1 LTFCYTSSYRS
12 ERIFQLKASTQ
23 GFFPQT
29 LWELPENAPLREKR
43 ESPNILRAG
52 DEVFIPDL
60 RIKQQTA
67 PVNMRHR
74 FKRKGVPEILRVR
87 FLDELG
93 EPRAGLKYEFK
104 IGDLLRKGETDEG
117 GWLVEWIPP
126 DAMEASILLRDE
138 TGETPIEEKY
148 DVQLG
153 RLNPSK
159 DTDGI
164 RARLE
169 NLGIVCGETEED
181 FSQAISSFQNRY
193 DDLEVT
199 GVADE
204 KTVARL
210 KELHLS

>member
-1 LTFCYTSSYRS
+1 MARIHKVEPGECLSS
-12 ERIFQLKASTQ
+12 IGFDT

-29 LWELPENAPLREKR
+29 LWELPENTPLREKR
-43 ESPNILRAG
+43 ESPNILREG

-60 RIKQQTA
+60 RLKQQTA
-67 PVNMRHR
+67 PINLRHR
-74 FKRKGVPEILRVR
+74 FKRKGIPEILRVR
-87 FLDELG
+87 FLDEYD
-93 EPRAGLKYEFK
+93 EPRPGLKYELK
-104 IGDLLRKGETDEG
+104 IAGLLRKGETDKG
-117 GWLVEWIPP
+117 GWLEEWIPP
-126 DAMEASILLRDE
+126 DAMEASITILDE

-153 RLNPSK
+153 RLNPYK
-159 DTDGI
+159 DEDGV

-169 NLGIVCGETEED
+169 NLGIECGETEED
-181 FSQAISSFQNRY
+181 LSIAISSFQNRY
-193 DDLEVT
+193 DDLDVT

>member
-1 LTFCYTSSYRS
+1 MSS
-12 ERIFQLKASTQ
+12 IGFDT

-29 LWELPENAPLREKR
+29 LWELPENASLREKR
-43 ESPNILRAG
+43 ESPNILREG

-67 PVNMRHR
+67 AVNLRHR
-74 FKRKGVPEILRVR
+74 FKRKGIPEILRVR

-93 EPRAGLKYEFK
+93 EPRSGMKYELKIAGL
-104 IGDLLRKGETDEG
+104 LRNGETDES
-117 GWLVEWIPP
+117 GWLEEWIPP
-126 DAMEASILLRDE
+126 DAMEATITILDE
-138 TGETPIEEKY
+138 TDETPIEEKY
-148 DVQLG
+148 EVKLG
-153 RLNPSK
+153 QLNPSK
-159 DTDGI
+159 DRDGV

-169 NLGIVCGETEED
+169 NLGIECGETEED
-181 FSQAISSFQNRY
+181 FALAISSFQNRY

>member
-1 LTFCYTSSYRS
+1 MPRKHIVAAGECMSS
-12 ERIFQLKASTQ
+12 IGFDT

-29 LWELPENAPLREKR
+29 LWELSENTSLREKR
-43 ESPNILRAG
+43 ESPHILREG
-52 DEVFIPDL
+52 DEVYIPDL

-74 FKRKGVPEILRVR
+74 FKRKGIPEILRIR
-87 FLDELG
+87 FLDEYD
-93 EPRAGLKYEFK
+93 EPRSGLKYELK
-104 IGDLLRKGETDEG
+104 ISGLLRQGETDKG

-126 DAMEASILLRDE
+126 DSLEAVINILDE
-138 TGETPIEEKY
+138 TGETPVEEKY

-159 DTDGI
+159 DSDGI

-169 NLGIVCGETEED
+169 NLGIKCGETEED
-181 FSQAISSFQNRY
+181 FSMAIASFQNRY

-199 GVADE
+199 GAADE

>member
-1 LTFCYTSSYRS
+1 MSRIHKVEPGDCLSSIGF
-12 ERIFQLKASTQ
+12 ET

-43 ESPNILRAG
+43 ESPNILRED

-67 PVNMRHR
+67 AVNMRHR

-87 FLDELG
+87 FLDEEG
-93 EPRAGLKYEFK
+93 EPRAGLKYELK
-104 IGDLLRKGETDEG
+104 VGDLIFKGETDEG
-117 GWLVEWIPP
+117 GWLNHPIPP
-126 DAMEASILLRDE
+126 NAMEASILILDE

-148 DVQLG
+148 DAQLG
-153 RLNPSK
+153 RLNPYK
-159 DTDGI
+159 DRDGV
-164 RARLE
+164 RRRLE
-169 NLGIVCGETEED
+169 HLGINCGETEED
-181 FSQAISSFQNRY
+181 LSLAISSFQNRY

-199 GVADE
+199 GIADE